1 MKSFQRKEREI
12 FKKGITLLAGADEA
26 GRGPLAGPVVAAA
39 VIFPNP
45 IKIIGI
51 DDSKKL
57 SLPKRLMLEEKIKEK
72 ALAYSVKI
80 VHHHIIDAI
89 NILNASLLAMK
100 KAVDDLQLLPE
111 FVIVDGTK
119 RIDTNIQCEN
129 IIDGDEKCFT
139 IAAASILAKNYRDR
153 LMIEYAEKFPYYDF
167 EKNKGYPTKSHIN
180 ALLKYGPCEIHR
192 KKFIK
197 KIYERRIEQIK
208 FGF

>member
-1 MKSFQRKEREI
+1 MKSFQRKEKEI

-39 VIFPNP
+39 VIFPNS
-45 IKIIGI
+45 IKINGI

-100 KAVDDLQLLPE
+100 KAVDDLQVQPE

-119 RIDTNIQCEN
+119 RIDTNIRCEN

-197 KIYERRIEQIK
+197 KIYERRIEQIE